1 MLNARF
7 YDDPLLKHIKTFSV
21 SLITAIPINNWD
33 KVFPSTSFAV
43 FWYFLWLQS
52 YIVFIRKV
60 FALILLN
67 SVICIYIY
75 TFFFIG
81 NQGVLSYYSK
91 LKNRRYFMGLVINF
105 KCILNFYLQRIS
117 ESDGILSVVE
127 SSFNYWS

>member
-21 SLITAIPINNWD
+21 SLITAIPINTWD
-33 KVFPSTSFAV
+33 KVSPSTSFAV

-75 TFFFIG
+75 TFFFYWKPRRF
-81 NQGVLSYYSK
+81 VL
-91 LKNRRYFMGLVINF
+91 
-105 KCILNFYLQRIS
+105 LQQTQK
-117 ESDGILSVVE
+117 
-127 SSFNYWS
+127 SSLLHGPCYQL

>member
-21 SLITAIPINNWD
+21 SLITAIPINTWD

-75 TFFFIG
+75 TFFFLLETKAFCLTTANSKI
-81 NQGVLSYYSK
+81 VVTSWALLST
-91 LKNRRYFMGLVINF
+91 
-105 KCILNFYLQRIS
+105 LNVF
-117 ESDGILSVVE
+117 
-127 SSFNYWS
+127 